1 MSLGVATPGT
11 VATGG
16 GCCVAA
22 ARVASGWGRGGAAPG
37 FLLERPKES
46 GGAVFFRT
54 GCATGFGGVTG
65 ATGGGTA
72 GVACFFGAAGGAA
85 GTVSGAAVCCAGV
98 KWMLSVLVISGA
110 GWWRAA

>member
-1 MSLGVATPGT
+1 MSLGLATPGT

-16 GCCVAA
+16 GWRGAGA
-22 ARVASGWGRGGAAPG
+22 GVASGWGRGGAAPG

-85 GTVSGAAVCCAGV
+85 GIVSGAAACGSGV
-98 KWMLSVLVISGA
+98 KWMLSGLVITGA
-110 GWWRAA
+110 GG